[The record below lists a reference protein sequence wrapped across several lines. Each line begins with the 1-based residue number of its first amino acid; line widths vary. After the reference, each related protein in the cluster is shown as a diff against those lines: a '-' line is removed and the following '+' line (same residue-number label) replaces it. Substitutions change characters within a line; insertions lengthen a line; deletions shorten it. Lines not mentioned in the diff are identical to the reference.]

1 MDLLSL
7 KICTLLSSSTSL
19 ISLLVYFASFVYLI
33 CLFAGHVTEGSGDA
47 QGQQVVIRGFVI
59 HKKVMCNF
67 VYFVISNKCGG
78 EGGTL
83 RNQLINQSIC
93 SY

>member
-1 MDLLSL
+1 MDLL

-19 ISLLVYFASFVYLI
+19 ICLHDLFTCLL
-33 CLFAGHVTEGSGDA
+33 AGHVTEGSGDA